1 MRRASRLPTALA
13 APALALALALAGPLA
28 VPAAAQQDQGG
39 DPAALLG
46 TPLPAAQDGAAPG
59 TSIATAFTLGA
70 NNRLDFHARAL
81 DVADV
86 FAELRRL
93 VRRNIVVDPAV
104 SARFTGDLYDL
115 SVDELIAAICR
126 SCGLVARHDAVYVYI
141 EPDRPETRVY
151 ELNHARADDVVALIR
166 PLLSPAGQ
174 LSATPAPQQ
183 GIVSSQDEAGGD
195 DYASTDLVIV
205 RDFHSA
211 LEAIDAVVASID
223 GQPKQ
228 VLIESTILSVTL
240 EEGMQFGVEF
250 TALFGQDF
258 ADGNFTSTDGT
269 DLIPGGFTGEQL
281 DEGLGNTST
290 NMFGN
295 FLSGGLSIG
304 YLNDGVAVFVRAL
317 QAQTDATVLANPR
330 VVTLNKQRGEV
341 LLGRRDGYRTTT
353 TTQTSTTEN
362 IEFLETGT
370 RLIFRPFIMGDGLVR
385 LEIHPEDSNGGLNQD
400 GLPFKE
406 TAEVTTNVMVHSGQT
421 VVIGGLFRDKRRTL
435 ERKVPV
441 LGDLPVLGY
450 LFRSEDELS
459 KREEIIVVLTPRIL
473 GADDEAVLAVQPQ
486 DPADDTAT
494 EAADLSHPQL
504 SPLDGERI
512 ADAYMSLSVA
522 LIQRGNYGEASLL
535 LSSLGATQ
543 RDRSDVRELRRRVYG
558 LWLPRET
565 SDEIDR
571 RIRDELLAQ
580 P

>member
-1 MRRASRLPTALA
+1 MRRLLPPPTTLA
-13 APALALALALAGPLA
+13 ALALLLALPAA
-28 VPAAAQQDQGG
+28 PAAAQTAPQGG

-46 TPLPAAQDGAAPG
+46 TPLPAQDGAAPG
-59 TSIATAFTLGA
+59 TTIATAFSFGA
-70 NNRLDFHARAL
+70 NNRLDFHARSL
-81 DVADV
+81 EVADV

-104 SARFTGDLYDL
+104 SARFTGDLYDC

-126 SCGLVARHDAVYVYI
+126 SCGLVARHDAAYVYI

-151 ELNHARADDVVALIR
+151 ELTHARADDVVALIR
-166 PLLSPAGQ
+166 PLLSASGQ

-205 RDFHSA
+205 RDFHSS

-228 VLIESTILSVTL
+228 VLIEATILSVTL

-250 TALFGQDF
+250 TALLGQDF
-258 ADGNFTSTDGT
+258 EDGGFTSTDGT
-269 DLIPGGFTGEQL
+269 DLIPGSFDGSQL
-281 DEGLGNTST
+281 DDGLGNAST
-290 NMFGN
+290 DMFGT
-295 FLSGGLSIG
+295 FVKGGLNIG
-304 YLNDGVAVFVRAL
+304 YLKDGVAVFVKAL

-370 RLIFRPFIMGDGLVR
+370 RLIFRPFLMGDDLVR

-406 TAEVTTNVMVHSGQT
+406 TAEVTTNVMVHTGQT
-421 VVIGGLFRDKRRTL
+421 VVIGGLFRDKRRTI
-435 ERKVPV
+435 EKKVPW
-441 LGDLPVLGY
+441 LGDIPVLGY
-450 LFRSEDELS
+450 LFRSEDDLS

-473 GADDEAVLAVQPQ
+473 GADDEAALAVQPQ
-486 DPADDTAT
+486 DPATDAAAETAG
-494 EAADLSHPQL
+494 LSRPQL
-504 SPLDGERI
+504 SPLDGERV

-522 LIQRGNYGEASLL
+522 LIQRGDYGSASLV

-543 RDRSDVRELRRRVYG
+543 RDRSDVRELRRRIYS
-558 LWLPRET
+558 LWAPRTT
-565 SDEIDR
+565 SDEVDR

>member
-1 MRRASRLPTALA
+1 MRGPLALTALLLLA
-13 APALALALALAGPLA
+13 APA
-28 VPAAAQQDQGG
+28 AAQPAPQTAPQPG
-39 DPAALLG
+39 DTHALLAA
-46 TPLPAAQDGAAPG
+46 PLPQDGPPPG
-59 TSIATAFTLGA
+59 STVATAFALGPGD
-70 NNRLDFHARAL
+70 RLDFHARSL

-115 SVDELIAAICR
+115 TVDELIAAICR
-126 SCGLVARHDAVYVYI
+126 SSGLVARHDAAYVYI

-151 ELNHARADDVVALIR
+151 ELIHARADDVVALVR
-166 PLLSPAGQ
+166 PLLSPSGQ
-174 LSATPAPQQ
+174 LSATPASQR

-205 RDFHSA
+205 RDFHSN
-211 LEAIDAVVASID
+211 LEAIDAIVATID

-228 VLIESTILSVTL
+228 VLIEATILSVSL

-250 TALFGQDF
+250 TALIEQDF
-258 ADGNFTSTDGT
+258 ADGDFTSTDGT
-269 DLIPGGFTGEQL
+269 DLIPGGFSGDQL
-281 DEGLGNTST
+281 DEGLGNAST
-290 NMFGN
+290 NTLGN

-370 RLIFRPFIMGDGLVR
+370 RLIFRPFLMGEGLVR

-406 TAEVTTNVMVHSGQT
+406 TAEVTTNVMVHTGQT
-421 VVIGGLFRDKRRTL
+421 VVIGGLFRDKRRTI
-435 ERKVPV
+435 EKKVPV
-441 LGDLPVLGY
+441 LGDIPWIGQ
-450 LFRSEDELS
+450 LFKSQDDLS

-473 GADDEAVLAVQPQ
+473 GADDVSALAVQPDDPLA
-486 DPADDTAT
+486 DPA
-494 EAADLSHPQL
+494 AASSDLSHPQP
-504 SPLDGERI
+504 SSLDGERI
-512 ADAYMSLSVA
+512 ADAYMSLSVS
-522 LIQRGNYGEASLL
+522 LIQRGDYGSASLV
-535 LSSLGATQ
+535 LSSLGAAQ

-558 LWLPRET
+558 LWLPRST
-565 SDEIDR
+565 SDEVDR
-571 RIRDELLAQ
+571 RIRDELLAS

>member
-1 MRRASRLPTALA
+1 MRAPT
-13 APALALALALAGPLA
+13 PLALATLLLLALPAA
-28 VPAAAQQDQGG
+28 PAAAQPAPPPQSG
-39 DPAALLG
+39 DTNALLA
-46 TPLPAAQDGAAPG
+46 TPLPGQDTPPG
-59 TSIATAFTLGA
+59 SSAATAFALGPD
-70 NNRLDFHARAL
+70 NRLDFHARGL
-81 DVADV
+81 DVVDV

-104 SARFTGDLYDL
+104 NARFTGDLYDL
-115 SVDELIAAICR
+115 TVDELIGAICR
-126 SCGLVARHDAVYVYI
+126 SCGLVARHDAAYVYI

-151 ELNHARADDVVALIR
+151 ELTHARADDVVALIR
-166 PLLSPAGQ
+166 PLLSASGQ
-174 LSATPAPQQ
+174 ISATPAPQV

-205 RDFHSA
+205 RDYHSS
-211 LEAIDAVVASID
+211 LEAIDAVVASMD

-228 VLIESTILSVTL
+228 VLIEATILSVSL

-269 DLIPGGFTGEQL
+269 DLIPGSFNGEQL

-290 NMFGN
+290 NTLGN

-370 RLIFRPFIMGDGLVR
+370 RLIFRPFLMGDGLVR

-406 TAEVTTNVMVHSGQT
+406 TAEVTTNVMVRSGQT
-421 VVIGGLFRDKRRTL
+421 VVIGGLFRDRRRTL

-441 LGDLPVLGY
+441 LGDLPLLGY
-450 LFRSEDELS
+450 LFKSEDDLS

-473 GADDEAVLAVQPQ
+473 AADDDAALAVQPDDPSV
-486 DPADDTAT
+486 DPAADT
-494 EAADLSHPQL
+494 ADLSHPQL

-512 ADAYMSLSVA
+512 ADAYLSLA
-522 LIQRGNYGEASLL
+522 AGLIQRGDYGSASLV
-535 LSSLGATQ
+535 LSSLGSAQ
-543 RDRSDVRELRRRVYG
+543 RDRSDVREMRRRVYG
-558 LWLPRET
+558 LWLPRST

-571 RIRDELLAQ
+571 RIRDELLAS

>member
-1 MRRASRLPTALA
+1 MR
-13 APALALALALAGPLA
+13 GPLA
-28 VPAAAQQDQGG
+28 LTALLLLAGPAAAQPAPQAG
-39 DPAALLG
+39 DTHALLAA
-46 TPLPAAQDGAAPG
+46 PLPQDGPPPG
-59 TSIATAFTLGA
+59 STVATAFALGPGD
-70 NNRLDFHARAL
+70 RLDFHARSL

-115 SVDELIAAICR
+115 TVDELIAAICR
-126 SCGLVARHDAVYVYI
+126 SCGLVARHDAAYVYI

-151 ELNHARADDVVALIR
+151 ELIHARADDVVALVR
-166 PLLSPAGQ
+166 PLLSPSGQ
-174 LSATPAPQQ
+174 LSATPASQR

-205 RDFHSA
+205 RDFHSN
-211 LEAIDAVVASID
+211 LEAIDAIVATID

-228 VLIESTILSVTL
+228 VLIEATILSVSL

-250 TALFGQDF
+250 TALIEQDF
-258 ADGNFTSTDGT
+258 ADGDFTSTDGT
-269 DLIPGGFTGEQL
+269 DLIPGGFNGDQL
-281 DEGLGNTST
+281 DEGLGNAST
-290 NMFGN
+290 NTLGS

-370 RLIFRPFIMGDGLVR
+370 RLIFRPFLMGEGLVR

-406 TAEVTTNVMVHSGQT
+406 TAEVTTNVMVRSGQT
-421 VVIGGLFRDKRRTL
+421 VVIGGLFRDKRQTL

-441 LGDLPVLGY
+441 LGDLPVLGH
-450 LFRSEDELS
+450 LFRSQSDLS

-473 GADDEAVLAVQPQ
+473 GADDVSALAVQPDDPLA
-486 DPADDTAT
+486 DPA
-494 EAADLSHPQL
+494 AASSDLSHPQP
-504 SPLDGERI
+504 SSLDGERI
-512 ADAYMSLSVA
+512 ADAYMSLSVS
-522 LIQRGNYGEASLL
+522 LIQRGDYGSASLV
-535 LSSLGATQ
+535 LSSLGAAQ

-558 LWLPRET
+558 LWLPRST
-565 SDEIDR
+565 SDEVDR
-571 RIRDELLAQ
+571 RIRDELLAS